1 MKTLPMTK
9 LSYKI
14 LVILTFLNLL
24 AMFLTGQAI
33 AQSAPIL
40 ELRATIPFSRI
51 TGPDGQYVY
60 GLGKSTTG
68 TDSSSQNPNFGYI
81 RNGQSIYFGA
91 GCWEFDLTTNTLK
104 CELPKNLGI
113 TYVAMDGTV
122 LSGCLFSEWL
132 DESKAAVF
140 YMNTATQKSVKPKIC
155 YANVIHP
162 SHKYVAEGAD
172 GIPYKSYKTFTITNI
187 QTNKYVLYSVSE
199 GGGIPD
205 FLGFSGNGQ
214 YLITKNSHWFD
225 LKQKKDHKILYDEAI
240 ANYDGTLWADVE
252 SELDAES
259 PKKEKG
265 EIGEDIYNTVTK
277 VYRISSGGKKL
288 KVGKGRHFGG
298 PVAFSWNSAY
308 LFISETGVSAW
319 PTRNVL
325 ARLVDVAT
333 DQIIFDNLKGH
344 VAAKFSPDG
353 LSFVTTDD
361 NNFYIYALP
370 KGSPPLFGKYPGPS
384 YTPSF

>member
-1 MKTLPMTK
+1 MKALFVIK
-9 LSYKI
+9 LSCKI
-14 LVILTFLNLL
+14 LVILTFLNLS

-40 ELRATIPFSRI
+40 ELRATIPFSKI
-51 TGPDGQYVY
+51 TGPNGQYVHS
-60 GLGKSTTG
+60 LGESTTG
-68 TDSSSQNPNFGYI
+68 TNSSSHNPNFGYI

-104 CELPKNLGI
+104 CGLPKNLGE
-113 TYVAMDGTV
+113 TYVAIDGTV
-122 LSGCLFSEWL
+122 LTGCLYQEWKRHVASA
-132 DESKAAVF
+132 EVF
-140 YMNTATQKSVKPKIC
+140 YINTGAQKNVKPKYC
-155 YANVIHP
+155 YENVIHP
-162 SHKYVAEGAD
+162 SHKYVAAGAD
-172 GIPYKSYKTFTITNI
+172 GIPYKSYKTFSITNM
-187 QTNKYVLYSVSE
+187 QTNKSVTISLKKSWAS
-199 GGGIPD
+199 D
-205 FLGFSGNGQ
+205 FLGFSGDGKYLLAKQGSWIDIRNG
-214 YLITKNSHWFD
+214 KSHKHIGTTD
-225 LKQKKDHKILYDEAI
+225 V
-240 ANYDGTLWADVE
+240 ANYDGTLWANVE

-265 EIGEDIYNTVTK
+265 EIGEDVYNTVTK
-277 VYRISSGGKKL
+277 VYRLSSSGKKL
-288 KVGKGRHFGG
+288 KVGKGQHFGS

-333 DQIIFDNLKGH
+333 DQIIFDNLKGS

-353 LSFVTTDD
+353 LSFVTTDN
-361 NNFYIYALP
+361 NNFYIYSLP
-370 KGSPPLFGKYPGPS
+370 TGSPPLFGKYPGPS